1 MNIQSVGILAKEK
14 TLQSPPPTHVDEAF
28 RTLSADGTLTIQC
41 RPTEVTPLLLAAER
55 AGFRGMRVTRGEGL
69 LNILA
74 HKTGPQGAGYRG
86 PCAAALDDE
95 GRLLLNGADPAP
107 RGRDHFVK
115 DAKQLVGW
123 LGLPAGT
130 RDRVVVFYPGPF
142 RLLILKDGALVR
154 RGQPVR
160 LPAEQAKELEHD
172 EGAWV
177 NPKIWSAATD
187 PKNYADLYRERG
199 AICLLE
205 SDKAPDLDAIDDL
218 SPDMRRRIK
227 TVIERGE
234 EYFVLT
240 GSDPAQKDGCCPSND
255 VGEGN
260 MLVEAGILSSSLDMT
275 NAECP
280 ATIYAFAAEIRRLGD
295 KPSFVR
301 NEPLRNT
308 VKDRIER
315 GPRLSRKLMIRL
327 GLVIIFAAA
336 LAVLAVSV
344 FRQLRGR

>member
-1 MNIQSVGILAKEK
+1 MDIQSVGILAKEK
-14 TLQSPPPTHVDEAF
+14 TLLSPPPTHVDEAF
-28 RTLSADGTLTIQC
+28 RTLSRDGTLTIQC
-41 RPTEVTPLLLAAER
+41 RATEVTPLLLAAER

-95 GRLLLNGADPAP
+95 GRLLVNGADPAP
-107 RGRDHFVK
+107 RGRDPFVK
-115 DAKQLVGW
+115 DAKQLVAW

-142 RLLILKDGALVR
+142 RMLILKDGALVR

-160 LPAEQAKELEHD
+160 LPSEQAKELERD

-205 SDKAPDLDAIDDL
+205 SDKAPDLDAIDDVP
-218 SPDMRRRIK
+218 PDMRRRIK

-234 EYFVLT
+234 DYFVLT
-240 GSDPAQKDGCCPSND
+240 GSDPAQKDGCCPSNE
-255 VGEGN
+255 VGEAN
-260 MLVEAGILSSSLDMT
+260 LLVQAGLLSSSLDMT
-275 NAECP
+275 NADCP
-280 ATIYAFAAEIRRLGD
+280 ATIYAFAAEIRKLGD

-301 NEPLRNT
+301 NEPLRT
-308 VKDRIER
+308 LVKERIER
-315 GPRLSRKLMIRL
+315 GPRLSRKLWIRL
-327 GLVIIFAAA
+327 VLVVLLAAS
-336 LAVLAVSV
+336 LAVLTVAVV
-344 FRQLRGR
+344 RQMRGH